1 MTATEVCEVPGECP
15 GWLDAATSVKR
26 GELVML
32 KTAARIETRRQEG
45 ADGIFGPE
53 WFKWREATLRV
64 TLRDEPP
71 FIARLDDVRQ
81 GKGGHYAVLSELD
94 TRGHPLRVR
103 EEPWPP
109 EGGVVRV
116 VRAP

>member
-1 MTATEVCEVPGECP
+1 M
-15 GWLDAATSVKR
+15 
-26 GELVML
+26 VMV
-32 KTAARIETRRQEG
+32 KTAVRAGPRPQEG
-45 ADGIFGPE
+45 AAGIFNRD
-53 WFKWREATLRV
+53 WHKWRGATLRV